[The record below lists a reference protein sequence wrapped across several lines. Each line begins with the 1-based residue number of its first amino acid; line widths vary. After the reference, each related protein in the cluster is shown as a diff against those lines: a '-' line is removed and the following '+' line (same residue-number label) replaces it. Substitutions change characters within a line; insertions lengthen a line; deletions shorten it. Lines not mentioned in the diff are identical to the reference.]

1 MKSESGFSFA
11 IASQPFRICLNTIK
25 ICLKSAKGKF
35 PTFIASCHSS
45 QQTLLA
51 MIILSLNEDCCLK
64 RSLSSLLVLHC
75 SDCYVIC
82 FMLRCDGDVKGIGEN
97 RKLLKEKNV
106 GKILSFLNLT
116 FGMSFYF
123 LEGSLSFVK
132 IQSKI
137 KSKTCVSSIVPL
149 SQSTRSSA
157 VLLLSQS
164 HTATYQYMISMY
176 DYFQVK

>member
-1 MKSESGFSFA
+1 MPLFATNIACNDHSFPERRMLCETV
-11 IASQPFRICLNTIK
+11 SFQ
-25 ICLKSAKGKF
+25 S
-35 PTFIASCHSS
+35 SCF
-45 QQTLLA
+45 TLQ
-51 MIILSLNEDCCLK
+51 
-64 RSLSSLLVLHC
+64 C

-106 GKILSFLNLT
+106 GKILSFRNLT

-123 LEGSLSFVK
+123 LEGSLSFVE

-164 HTATYQYMISMY
+164 HTATYQLIIVLRLQGDASIFSYI
-176 DYFQVK
+176 FH

>member
-1 MKSESGFSFA
+1 MLCETVSFQ
-11 IASQPFRICLNTIK
+11 S
-25 ICLKSAKGKF
+25 
-35 PTFIASCHSS
+35 SCF
-45 QQTLLA
+45 TLQ
-51 MIILSLNEDCCLK
+51 
-64 RSLSSLLVLHC
+64 C

-106 GKILSFLNLT
+106 GKILSFLNLI

-164 HTATYQYMISMY
+164 HTATYQLIIVLRLQGDASIFSYIYEDISFIKSVMSMIFRLVCSTGSVVVQKILKF
-176 DYFQVK
+176 DPIIDQ